1 MIRDTRD
8 SPIETVKS
16 SSKEAEA
23 TEVVLQ
29 ELQDNADTHVAAM
42 ELAAQIEPFD
52 SFWEAPEDVESGYS
66 RFREFYRRNY
76 LRYIPGNRQGRILVI
91 SCGAGYFV
99 KLLNDE
105 GYRDVLGIDSFESK
119 VAHARRHG
127 LECRTE
133 RAFPFLAAR
142 QQPFGTIICEQEL
155 NHLTKREM
163 RTFLRLVR
171 ERLTLGGTLIVH
183 SLNGAN
189 PITGAEALAQNIDHF
204 NTMTEYS
211 LRQVLEHAGFEQ
223 IQVFPLNLYVFYKNP
238 VNYLAWGIAA
248 ALHVLFR
255 AAFILYGKSNRIFT
269 KKFGAVCR
277 KPG

>member
-1 MIRDTRD
+1 MLHTAQVED
-8 SPIETVKS
+8 
-16 SSKEAEA
+16 EAGAHFAE
-23 TEVVLQ
+23 
-29 ELQDNADTHVAAM
+29 M

-52 SFWEAPEDVESGYS
+52 SFWEAPEDVESGYT
-66 RFREFYRRNY
+66 RFNEFYRHNY
-76 LRYIPGNRQGRILVI
+76 LRYIPADHNSRILVI

-99 KLLNDE
+99 KLLKE
-105 GYRDVLGIDSFESK
+105 QGYPSALGIDSFESK

-127 LECRTE
+127 LDCRE
-133 RAFPFLAAR
+133 ARAFPFLATHKQA
-142 QQPFGTIICEQEL
+142 FDAIICEQEL

-163 RTFLRLVR
+163 QIFLRLVH
-171 ERLTLGGTLIVH
+171 ESLTPGGTLIVH

-223 IQVFPLNLYVFYKNP
+223 IRVFPLHLYVFYRNP
-238 VNYLAWGIAA
+238 ANYVAWGMAA
-248 ALHVLFR
+248 FLHLLFR
-255 AAFILYGKSNRIFT
+255 GGFILYGKSNKIFT

-277 KPG
+277 KPA